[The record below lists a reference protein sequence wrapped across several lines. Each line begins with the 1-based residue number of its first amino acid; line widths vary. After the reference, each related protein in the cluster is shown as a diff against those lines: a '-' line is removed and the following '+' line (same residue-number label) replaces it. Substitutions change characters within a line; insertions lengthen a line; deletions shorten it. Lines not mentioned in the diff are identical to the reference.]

1 MCSTVAG
8 FLVAG
13 GKAIFINSSAPSL
26 WKWAC
31 GPERKKDVLKDFRVL
46 AARHNAKRGNI
57 NSHPGGSV
65 RKFLHDHVDP
75 GVFAPDAV
83 RTLIAA
89 FDGAWQSIL
98 ANGAR
103 LSAQQS

>member
-31 GPERKKDVLKDFRVL
+31 GPERKKDVLKVAQRDFPLEQLPLLARV
-46 AARHNAKRGNI
+46 
-57 NSHPGGSV
+57 
-65 RKFLHDHVDP
+65 DH
-75 GVFAPDAV
+75 
-83 RTLIAA
+83 R
-89 FDGAWQSIL
+89 
-98 ANGAR
+98 
-103 LSAQQS
+103 